1 MNAQSVI
8 CGKAAATQVT
18 SAPIGEV
25 NQPSSLRERL
35 RSSTAALHARVD
47 HSLSHLLRREHDGY
61 ASFLTASAAG
71 LLPLERGLYEGGVSA
86 ILPDWA
92 QRARSTVLL
101 ADLTMLSLP
110 VPRLRTLRD
119 KNLFRF
125 EAYQFGVLYV
135 LEGSRL
141 GARAI
146 LRSRE
151 RSGQTGPTNYLSH
164 GEGQPLWPL
173 FLAQLEASDAAHQ
186 DQELAIAGATA
197 AFEMFLCPDAAL
209 Q

>member
-1 MNAQSVI
+1 MI
-8 CGKAAATQVT
+8 

-25 NQPSSLRERL
+25 NQLSSIRERL
-35 RSSTAALHARVD
+35 RSSTAALHAQVD
-47 HSLSHLLRREHDGY
+47 RSLSHLLRREQDGY

-71 LLPLERGLYEGGVSA
+71 LLPLERGLSDGGVSA
-86 ILPDWA
+86 VLPDWP
-92 QRARSTVLL
+92 QRARTAALL
-101 ADLTMLSLP
+101 ADLSMLSLP
-110 VPRLRTLRD
+110 VPRLRALRD

-146 LRSRE
+146 LRGRE
-151 RSGQTGPTNYLSH
+151 KSGQTGPTNYLSH

-173 FLAQLEASDAAHQ
+173 FLAKLEASDAAHQ
-186 DQELAIAGATA
+186 DQELATAGATA
-197 AFEMFLCPDAAL
+197 AFEMFLCSDAAL

>member
-1 MNAQSVI
+1 M
-8 CGKAAATQVT
+8 T

-25 NQPSSLRERL
+25 NQLSSVRDRL
-35 RSSTAALHARVD
+35 RSSTAALHAQVD
-47 HSLSHLLRREHDGY
+47 RSLSRLLRREQDGY
-61 ASFLTASAAG
+61 ASFLTTSAAG

-86 ILPDWA
+86 ILPDWP
-92 QRARSTVLL
+92 QRVRTTALL
-101 ADLTMLSLP
+101 ADLSLLSLP
-110 VPRLRTLRD
+110 VPRLRSLRD
-119 KNLFRF
+119 RNLFRF

-151 RSGQTGPTNYLSH
+151 KSGQTGPTNYLSH
-164 GEGQPLWPL
+164 GEGLPLWPL

-186 DQELAIAGATA
+186 DPELALAGATA
-197 AFEMFLCPDAAL
+197 AFEMFLCSDAAV